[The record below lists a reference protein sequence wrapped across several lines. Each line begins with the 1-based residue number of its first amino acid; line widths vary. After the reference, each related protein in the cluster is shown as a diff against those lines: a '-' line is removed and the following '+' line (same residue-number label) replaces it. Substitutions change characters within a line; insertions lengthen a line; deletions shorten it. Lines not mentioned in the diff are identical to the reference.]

1 MNNMKNV
8 FHKLAKP
15 LLFSTFTYFFYSYNS
30 HNFRGAFFNNKTMQC
45 LRTQERY
52 LSPDGKTPEFFELV
66 EINELE
72 KKYPNLIVVKSMAVD
87 YLIGLL
93 RDKTISTSQFRMY
106 SNRIIRL
113 IIEETLAFE
122 ANQEIVKESPMGF
135 YKTMHNP
142 SKDSD
147 YCVLSILRSGNS
159 MVEQF
164 LEIIP
169 GIYVGVV
176 LVQRNENTEDK
187 RPIFFFEKLPK
198 NVADKKVFLLD
209 PLLATGGSASATI
222 EVLKSKGV
230 KEENIFFL
238 NMISCEEGIKQMF
251 SKYPQIKILTAKVD
265 KYLLPNK
272 YIAPGIGDFGDR
284 FYGTD

>member
-1 MNNMKNV
+1 MNNIKNV
-8 FHKLAKP
+8 FNKFSKP
-15 LLFSTFTYFFYSYNS
+15 LLLSSIAYFTYLNFHKFNFSAFNS
-30 HNFRGAFFNNKTMQC
+30 KRLHC
-45 LRTQERY
+45 LRAQDKFLTN
-52 LSPDGKTPEFFELV
+52 DGKIPEFFDEVNLV
-66 EINELE
+66 ELE
-72 KKYPNLIVVKSMAVD
+72 EKYPNLIIVKSKAID
-87 YLIGLL
+87 YLIGML
-93 RDKTISTSQFRMY
+93 RDKSINTSQFRKY

-113 IIEETLAFE
+113 IIEETLAYE
-122 ANQEIVKESPMGF
+122 ASQEVIKESPMGY
-135 YKTMHNP
+135 YKTKSNP
-142 SKDSD
+142 RTDSD
-147 YCVLSILRSGNS
+147 YCVLSILRAGNS

-198 NVADKKVFLLD
+198 TIAEKRVFLLD

-251 SKYPQIKILTAKVD
+251 IKYPNIKIMTAKVD

>member
-1 MNNMKNV
+1 MNNMKNL
-8 FHKLAKP
+8 FHKLTKP
-15 LLFSTFTYFFYSYNS
+15 LIFSTFAFSFYFFNTHKFKGS
-30 HNFRGAFFNNKTMQC
+30 FFNNKIIHC

-52 LSPDGKTPEFFELV
+52 LTPDGKTPEFFEEV
-66 EINELE
+66 DINQLE
-72 KKYPNLIVVKSMAVD
+72 KKYPNLIVVKSKAVD
-87 YLIGLL
+87 YLIGML
-93 RDKTISTSQFRMY
+93 RDKTINTSQFRKY

-122 ANQEIVKESPMGF
+122 ANQETIKESPMGF
-135 YKTMHNP
+135 YKTNHNP
-142 SKDSD
+142 LKDSD

-176 LVQRNENTEDK
+176 LVQRNENSEDK

-238 NMISCEEGIKQMF
+238 NMISCEEGIEQMF
-251 SKYPQIKILTAKVD
+251 LKYPHIKILTAKVD

>member
-1 MNNMKNV
+1 MNNIKNV
-8 FHKLAKP
+8 FHKFSKP
-15 LLFSTFTYFFYSYNS
+15 LLFSTLTYFTYLKFNK
-30 HNFRGAFFNNKTMQC
+30 FRTNLFPSKTIHC
-45 LRTQERY
+45 LRTQDIY
-52 LSPDGKTPEFFELV
+52 LTPEGKIPEFFDEV
-66 EINELE
+66 DVAELE
-72 KKYPNLIVVKSMAVD
+72 KKYPNLIIVKSKAID
-87 YLIGLL
+87 YLIGIL
-93 RDKTISTSQFRMY
+93 RDKSINTSQFRMY

-122 ANQEIVKESPMGF
+122 ANQEVIKESPMGY
-135 YKTMHNP
+135 YKTMSNP
-142 SKDSD
+142 RTDSD
-147 YCVLSILRSGNS
+147 YCVLSILRAGNS

-176 LVQRNENTEDK
+176 LVQRNENSEDK

-198 NVADKKVFLLD
+198 TVSEKRVFLLD

-222 EVLKSKGV
+222 EVLMSKGV

-251 SKYPQIKILTAKVD
+251 IKYPKIKIMTAKVD